1 MSQIADPEGQGFS
14 SPSALDRRRLLQL
27 LAAAGGAAYLPSS
40 LVSQTER
47 ALIKPAR
54 LARGD
59 RIGLVNPATAAFET
73 MPVDILRESL
83 QALGLE
89 VVLGEHYFDTRGN
102 LAGAD
107 EDRAADI
114 NRFFADTSVKALLA
128 RGGWGSARVLPHLDL
143 DTIRSNPKV
152 LVGYSDVT
160 ALLVG
165 IHART
170 GLVTFHGPQP
180 RDVLSAEWMRRVLF
194 DAEAPLLE
202 NPSEIASGLTVQTE
216 HRIRTLRGGKARGRL
231 LGGNL
236 TVLTAIM
243 GSQYL
248 PDWDGAILFLEDV
261 NEAVYRVDR
270 MMTQLSLAGVLERIS
285 GFVFGRCTDCDSG
298 TSYGSLT
305 LEQVLRDH
313 IEPLG
318 VPAFSGALIGH
329 IPKQWTVP
337 LGVEAELDA
346 DRGTI
351 QLLEP
356 GVA

>member
-1 MSQIADPEGQGFS
+1 MNQTLHT
-14 SPSALDRRRLLQL
+14 ALDRRRLLQL
-27 LAAAGGAAYLPSS
+27 FGVAGGMAWFPALGAA
-40 LVSQTER
+40 QTKVV
-47 ALIKPAR
+47 KPAR
-54 LARGD
+54 LQPGD

-73 MPVDILRESL
+73 MPIEILRESL
-83 QALGLE
+83 EALGLE

-102 LAGAD
+102 LAGKD
-107 EDRAADI
+107 EDRASDI
-114 NRFFADTSVKALLA
+114 NGFFADASVKALLA
-128 RGGWGSARVLPHLDL
+128 RGGWGSARVLPFLDL
-143 DTIRSNPKV
+143 ETIRQNPKV
-152 LVGYSDVT
+152 LIGYSDVT

-180 RDVLSAEWMRRVLF
+180 RDELSAEWMRRVLF

-202 NPSEIASGLTVQTE
+202 NPRGITPGLTVQTE
-216 HRIRTLRGGKARGRL
+216 HRIQTLRGGKARGPL

-243 GSQYL
+243 GSEYL

-270 MMTQLSLAGVLERIS
+270 MMTQLRLAGVLDRIA

-318 VPAFSGALIGH
+318 IPAYSGALIGH

-337 LGVEAELDA
+337 LGIEAELDA

-351 QLLEP
+351 QMLEP
-356 GVA
+356 GVV